1 MVDIYMLLNLR
12 KKHNTRNNYDFV
24 YHTYKDNAVRII
36 FFLVSIM
43 SMIYY
48 TLFVEVGFLGKH
60 STYVVNFVVY
70 CFKLVYHNRH
80 AAFYKPNTPIYIF
93 KR

>member
-1 MVDIYMLLNLR
+1 MISFIILI
-12 KKHNTRNNYDFV
+12 
-24 YHTYKDNAVRII
+24 RITQFGSF

-60 STYVVNFVVY
+60 STYVVNFVV
-70 CFKLVYHNRH
+70 
-80 AAFYKPNTPIYIF
+80 
-93 KR
+93 